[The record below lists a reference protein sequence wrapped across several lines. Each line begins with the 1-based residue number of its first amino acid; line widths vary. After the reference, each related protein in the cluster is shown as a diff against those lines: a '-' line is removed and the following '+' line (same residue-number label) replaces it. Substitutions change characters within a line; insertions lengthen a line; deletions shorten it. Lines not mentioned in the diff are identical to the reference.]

1 MTLCCVVST
10 RRSIVWADMSDS
22 EFLPPPPPGA
32 TPVEQPASESSS
44 DATPRVVLRPTR
56 FFVSRWWRRGSWW
69 RAVVVSVALVASSIL
84 YFGVTLFQVW
94 NTGRSDHARPVDAIV
109 VMGAA
114 QYDGRPSP
122 QLQARLDHVVE
133 LWNEGQAPLV
143 IVTGGNRP
151 GDRFTE
157 AESSRRYLVDA
168 GVPDGSIV
176 GEDDGTSSW
185 ESLRNVAARADEWG
199 VRSVVL
205 VSDPFHSLRIRLM
218 AEELGLVAYT
228 SATDTS
234 PVRGWAAAREH
245 VTEAAGV
252 AVGRIVGFS
261 TLERWIG

>member
-1 MTLCCVVST
+1 MLGEPS
-10 RRSIVWADMSDS
+10 RDEAPRD
-22 EFLPPPPPGA
+22 P
-32 TPVEQPASESSS
+32 
-44 DATPRVVLRPTR
+44 TPRVTLRPAR
-56 FFVSRWWRRGSWW
+56 FFVPRWWNRGGWW
-69 RAVVVSVALVASSIL
+69 RALLAVLAVFVSSFL
-84 YFGVTLFQVW
+84 YLAVTLFQVW
-94 NTGRSDHARPVDAIV
+94 NTGRSDHTSPVDAIV

-133 LWNEGQAPLV
+133 LWNEGLAPLV

-168 GVPDGSIV
+168 GVPDDAIV
-176 GEDDGTSSW
+176 GEDEGTSSW
-185 ESLRNVAARADEWG
+185 ESLQNVAARADEWG

-205 VSDPFHSLRIRLM
+205 VSDPFHSLRICLM
-218 AEELGLVAYT
+218 TKELGLVAHT

-234 PVRGWAAAREH
+234 PVRGWAATREH
-245 VTEAAGV
+245 LTETAGV
-252 AVGRIVGFS
+252 ALGRIVGFG

>member
-1 MTLCCVVST
+1 
-10 RRSIVWADMSDS
+10 MSDS
-22 EFLPPPPPGA
+22 GFLPPPPPGA
-32 TPVEQPASESSS
+32 RPEEPEADS
-44 DATPRVVLRPTR
+44 TPRVVLRPER
-56 FFVSRWWRRGSWW
+56 AFVLRWWRRGSWW
-69 RAVVVSVALVASSIL
+69 KALTIVLALAISSVAYV
-84 YFGVTLFQVW
+84 GVTLLQVW
-94 NTGRSDHARPVDAIV
+94 NTGRADHRDPVDAIV

-133 LWNEGQAPLV
+133 LWNDGVAPMIV
-143 IVTGGNRP
+143 VTGGNRP

-168 GVPDGSIV
+168 GVPDEVIV
-176 GEDDGTSSW
+176 GEDEGTSSW
-185 ESLRNVAARADEWG
+185 ESLQNVADRANEWG
-199 VRSVVL
+199 VRTVVL

-218 AEELGLVAYT
+218 AEELGLSART

-234 PVRGWAAAREH
+234 PVRGWAAVREH
-245 VTEAAGV
+245 LTETAGV

>member
-1 MTLCCVVST
+1 
-10 RRSIVWADMSDS
+10 MSDS
-22 EFLPPPPPGA
+22 GFLPPPPPGA
-32 TPVEQPASESSS
+32 EPAEPRGAPKPAAEP
-44 DATPRVVLRPTR
+44 DATPRVIVRPAR
-56 FFVSRWWRRGSWW
+56 FFVLRWWRRGAWW
-69 RAVVVSVALVASSIL
+69 RTLVVSLALVASSVL
-84 YFGVTLFQVW
+84 YLGVTLFQVW
-94 NTGRSDHARPVDAIV
+94 NTGRSDHASPVDAIV

-133 LWNEGQAPLV
+133 LWNEGLAPLV

-157 AESSRRYLVDA
+157 AESSRRYLVEA
-168 GVPDGSIV
+168 GVPNGAIV
-176 GEDDGTSSW
+176 GEDEGSSSW
-185 ESLRNVAARADEWG
+185 ESLQNVAARADEWG

-218 AEELGLVAYT
+218 AEELGLAAYT

-245 VTEAAGV
+245 LTETAGV

>member
-1 MTLCCVVST
+1 M
-10 RRSIVWADMSDS
+10 
-22 EFLPPPPPGA
+22 
-32 TPVEQPASESSS
+32 
-44 DATPRVVLRPTR
+44 VLRPAR
-56 FFVSRWWRRGSWW
+56 FFALRWWRRGAWW
-69 RAVVVSVALVASSIL
+69 RTLVVLLALVVSSVL
-84 YFGVTLFQVW
+84 YLGVTLFQVW
-94 NTGRSDHARPVDAIV
+94 NTGRSDHASPVDAIV

-133 LWNEGQAPLV
+133 LWNDGMAPLV
-143 IVTGGNRP
+143 VVTGGNRP

-157 AESSRRYLVDA
+157 AESSRRYLVEA
-168 GVPDGSIV
+168 GVPNGAIV
-176 GEDDGTSSW
+176 GEDEGSSSW
-185 ESLRNVAARADEWG
+185 ESLKNVAARADEWG

-218 AEELGLVAYT
+218 AEELGLAAYT

-245 VTEAAGV
+245 FTETAGV

>member
-1 MTLCCVVST
+1 
-10 RRSIVWADMSDS
+10 MSDTGS
-22 EFLPPPPPGA
+22 WPPPPPGA
-32 TPVEQPASESSS
+32 TPAEPPATAAAAEP
-44 DATPRVVLRPTR
+44 DETPRVVLRPAR
-56 FFVSRWWRRGSWW
+56 FFVLRWWRRGAWW
-69 RAVVVSVALVASSIL
+69 RTLVVLLALVVSSVL
-84 YFGVTLFQVW
+84 YLGVTLFQVW
-94 NTGRSDHARPVDAIV
+94 NTGRSDHASPVDAIV

-133 LWNEGQAPLV
+133 LWNEGLAPLV

-157 AESSRRYLVDA
+157 AESSRRYLTEA
-168 GVPDGSIV
+168 GVPSGAIV
-176 GEDDGTSSW
+176 GEDDGSSSW
-185 ESLRNVAARADEWG
+185 ESLQNVAARADEWG
-199 VRSVVL
+199 VRSVLL

-218 AEELGLVAYT
+218 AEELGLTAYT

-245 VTEAAGV
+245 LTETAGV

>member
-1 MTLCCVVST
+1 M
-10 RRSIVWADMSDS
+10 DEP

-32 TPVEQPASESSS
+32 PPAESIG
-44 DATPRVVLRPTR
+44 DPTPRVVLRPAR
-56 FFVSRWWRRGSWW
+56 WFVPRWWHRGRWWRA
-69 RAVVVSVALVASSIL
+69 AVVVVAVLASSTA
-84 YFGVTLFQVW
+84 YFAVTLFQVW
-94 NTGRSDHARPVDAIV
+94 NTGRSDHSSPVDAIV

-133 LWNEGQAPLV
+133 LWNAGAAPVV

-168 GVPDGSIV
+168 GIPDGSILD
-176 GEDDGTSSW
+176 EDEGSSSW
-185 ESLRNVAARADEWG
+185 ESLQNVAERADEWG
-199 VRSVVL
+199 VRTIVL

-218 AEELGLVAYT
+218 AEELGLTAYT

-234 PVRGWAAAREH
+234 PVRGWTAAREH
-245 VTEAAGV
+245 LTEAAGV

-261 TLERWIG
+261 TLESWIG

>member
-1 MTLCCVVST
+1 
-10 RRSIVWADMSDS
+10 MSDS
-22 EFLPPPPPGA
+22 GFLPPPPPGA
-32 TPVEQPASESSS
+32 PAEEPEADS
-44 DATPRVVLRPTR
+44 TPRVVLRPER
-56 FFVSRWWRRGSWW
+56 SFVLRWWRRGPWW
-69 RAVVVSVALVASSIL
+69 KALTIVLALAISSVAYVA
-84 YFGVTLFQVW
+84 VTLLQVW
-94 NTGRSDHARPVDAIV
+94 NTGRADHRDPVDAIV

-133 LWNEGQAPLV
+133 LWNDGVAPMIV
-143 IVTGGNRP
+143 VTGGNRP

-157 AESSRRYLVDA
+157 AESSQRYLVDA
-168 GVPDGSIV
+168 GVPDEAIV
-176 GEDDGTSSW
+176 GEDEGTSSW
-185 ESLRNVAARADEWG
+185 ESLQNVADRADEWG
-199 VRSVVL
+199 VRTVVL

-218 AEELGLVAYT
+218 AEELGLSAHT

-245 VTEAAGV
+245 LTETVGV

>member
-1 MTLCCVVST
+1 
-10 RRSIVWADMSDS
+10 MSDS
-22 EFLPPPPPGA
+22 GSWPPPPPGS
-32 TPVEQPASESSS
+32 TPAEPPAAAAAAES
-44 DATPRVVLRPTR
+44 DDTPRVVLRPAR
-56 FFVSRWWRRGSWW
+56 FFALRWWRRGAWW
-69 RAVVVSVALVASSIL
+69 RTLVVLLALVVSSVL
-84 YFGVTLFQVW
+84 YLGVTLFQVW
-94 NTGRSDHARPVDAIV
+94 NTGRSDHASPVDAIV

-133 LWNEGQAPLV
+133 LWNEGLAPLV

-157 AESSRRYLVDA
+157 AESSRRYLVEA
-168 GVPDGSIV
+168 GVPNGAIV
-176 GEDDGTSSW
+176 GEDEGSSSW
-185 ESLRNVAARADEWG
+185 ESLQNVAARADEWG

-218 AEELGLVAYT
+218 AEELGLAAYT

-234 PVRGWAAAREH
+234 PVRGWAAVREH
-245 VTEAAGV
+245 FTETAGV

>member
-1 MTLCCVVST
+1 MG
-10 RRSIVWADMSDS
+10 
-22 EFLPPPPPGA
+22 EPPRG
-32 TPVEQPASESSS
+32 
-44 DATPRVVLRPTR
+44 DAPCDDTPRVTLRPAR
-56 FFVSRWWRRGSWW
+56 FFVPRWWKRGGWW
-69 RAVVVSVALVASSIL
+69 RSLLVVLTVFVSSFLYLV
-84 YFGVTLFQVW
+84 VTLFQVW
-94 NTGRSDHARPVDAIV
+94 NTGRSDHASPVDAIV

-133 LWNEGQAPLV
+133 LWNEGLAPLV

-168 GVPDGSIV
+168 GVPDGAIV
-176 GEDDGTSSW
+176 GEDEGTSSW
-185 ESLRNVAARADEWG
+185 ESLQNVANRADEWG

-205 VSDPFHSLRIRLM
+205 VSDPFHSLRICLM
-218 AEELGLVAYT
+218 AKELGLSAHT

-234 PVRGWAAAREH
+234 PVRGWAATREH
-245 VTEAAGV
+245 LTETAGV
-252 AVGRIVGFS
+252 AVGRIVGFG

>member
-1 MTLCCVVST
+1 M
-10 RRSIVWADMSDS
+10 
-22 EFLPPPPPGA
+22 FLYLA
-32 TPVEQPASESSS
+32 
-44 DATPRVVLRPTR
+44 
-56 FFVSRWWRRGSWW
+56 
-69 RAVVVSVALVASSIL
+69 
-84 YFGVTLFQVW
+84 VTLLQVW
-94 NTGRSDHARPVDAIV
+94 STGRSDHSSPVDAIV

-133 LWNEGQAPLV
+133 LWNDGLAPMV
-143 IVTGGNRP
+143 IVTGGKRP

-157 AESSRRYLVDA
+157 SESSRRYLVDA
-168 GVPDGSIV
+168 GVPDRAIV
-176 GEDDGTSSW
+176 GEDEGSSSW
-185 ESLRNVAARADEWG
+185 ESLTNVAEQADEWG

-218 AEELGLVAYT
+218 AEELGLVAHT

-245 VTEAAGV
+245 LTEAAGV

-261 TLERWIG
+261 TLESWIG

>member
-1 MTLCCVVST
+1 
-10 RRSIVWADMSDS
+10 MSDS
-22 EFLPPPPPGA
+22 GFLPPPPPGA
-32 TPVEQPASESSS
+32 EPAPPAGPGDVPTHSTEP
-44 DATPRVVLRPTR
+44 DDTPRVVLRPAR
-56 FFVSRWWRRGSWW
+56 FFALRWWRRGAWW
-69 RAVVVSVALVASSIL
+69 RVLLVGLTLIVWSVL
-84 YFGVTLFQVW
+84 YLGVTLFQVW
-94 NTGRSDHARPVDAIV
+94 NTGRSDHVSPVDAIV

-133 LWNEGQAPLV
+133 LWNDGLAPLV

-157 AESSRRYLVDA
+157 AESSRRYLVEA
-168 GVPDGSIV
+168 GVPNGAIV
-176 GEDDGTSSW
+176 GEDEGSSSW
-185 ESLRNVAARADEWG
+185 ESLQNVAARADEWG

-218 AEELGLVAYT
+218 AEELGLAAFT

-245 VTEAAGV
+245 LTETAGV

>member
-1 MTLCCVVST
+1 
-10 RRSIVWADMSDS
+10 MSDD
-22 EFLPPPPPGA
+22 FFPPPPPGA
-32 TPVEQPASESSS
+32 TPAEPSIADSPN
-44 DATPRVVLRPTR
+44 DPTPKVVLRPAGW
-56 FFVSRWWRRGSWW
+56 FVPRWWRRNAWW
-69 RAVVVSVALVASSIL
+69 RALLVVLAVVVSSIL
-84 YFGVTLFQVW
+84 YLGVTLFQVW
-94 NTGRSDHARPVDAIV
+94 NTGRSDHASPVDAIV

-133 LWNEGQAPLV
+133 LWNEGLAPLV

-168 GVPDGSIV
+168 GVPDGAIV
-176 GEDDGTSSW
+176 GEDEGTSSW
-185 ESLRNVAARADEWG
+185 ESLQNVAARADEWG

-205 VSDPFHSLRIRLM
+205 VSDPFHSLRICLM
-218 AEELGLVAYT
+218 AKELGLTAYT

-245 VTEAAGV
+245 LTEAAGV

-261 TLERWIG
+261 TLEHWIG